1 MFDVIINNIPE
12 SITLGGFII
21 GLSGLF
27 GKLLSSRLIEGYKT
41 QSLKDIEGLK
51 NVYQKDL
58 RNLDEKF
65 QLNLLKVE
73 NQLQISKSTYE
84 LLFDNKVSAYKL
96 LVELRLKYFRYKNE
110 NAMVE
115 EDPADAIEAF
125 YTYFVQCKTL
135 IEDNALYISPQL
147 SIRYDEWMEK
157 ATKCF
162 KQESTDG
169 LEVHGL
175 AYTQHEN
182 GENIHNAQFPARNAL
197 VNQTQE
203 LMENIFEQ
211 VNADLSIIRSVSNRP
226 LETHQYSLQVV

>member
-1 MFDVIINNIPE
+1 MFDVIMNNIPE
-12 SITLGGFII
+12 SITLGVTIT

-27 GKLLSSRLIEGYKT
+27 GKYLSSRLIEGYKK
-41 QSLKDIEGLK
+41 QSLKEIEELK
-51 NVYQKDL
+51 SNYQKEL
-58 RNLDEKF
+58 RSLDERF
-65 QLNLLKVE
+65 QLNLIKVE

-84 LLFDNKVSAYKL
+84 LLFDNKVSTYKA

-115 EDPADAIEAF
+115 EDPSDAIEAF
-125 YTYFVQCKTL
+125 YTFFVQCKTL
-135 IEDNALYISPQL
+135 IEDNALYISPEL
-147 SIRYDEWMEK
+147 SIRYDKWMDE

-182 GENIHNAQFPARNAL
+182 DVNVHNAQFPARNAL
-197 VNQTQE
+197 VNETQE

-226 LETHQYSLQVV
+226 LETHQYS